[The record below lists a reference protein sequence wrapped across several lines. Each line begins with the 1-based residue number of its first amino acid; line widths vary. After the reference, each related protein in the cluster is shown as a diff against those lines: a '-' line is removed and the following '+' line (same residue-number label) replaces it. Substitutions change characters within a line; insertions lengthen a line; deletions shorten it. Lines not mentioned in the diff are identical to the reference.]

1 MICDSLTADP
11 GLARGLANNQPA
23 QDAAITSTT
32 GRDDV
37 SRVGRRLG
45 DTNRTLAHPL
55 HLSVA
60 TGPVLQT

>member
-45 DTNRTLAHPL
+45 DTNRTLAL
-55 HLSVA
+55 GQAIASVLVK
-60 TGPVLQT
+60 PHR